1 MAFLNPFT
9 KYIYGGIA
17 AIILCLS
24 LWGGFEHSR
33 YLSEKTGREKD
44 KISYMQAQQKATDIA
59 TQQKVQK
66 EKEYADSKT
75 EMVDSYNAL
84 LSKYN
89 SVLST
94 NVKGSSFKPN
104 LSNITISAGISPG
117 TSEDPFIYSDKVIC
131 AENTAKAQVFRQYIL
146 EVSNATETERTPN

>member
-1 MAFLNPFT
+1 MAFLSPFT
-9 KYIYGGIA
+9 KYIYGGGV

-24 LWGGFEHSR
+24 LWGGFEHAR
-33 YLSEKTGREKD
+33 YLSEKKGREKD
-44 KISYMQAQQKATDIA
+44 RVTYVQAQQKATDIA
-59 TQQKVQK
+59 IQQKAQK

-75 EMVDSYNAL
+75 KMVDSYNAL

-89 SVLST
+89 RMLST
-94 NVKGSSFKPN
+94 TKSTSFKPD
-104 LSNITISAGISPG
+104 LSNITITAGVSPG

-146 EVSNATETERTPN
+146 ETSDATETKRTPN